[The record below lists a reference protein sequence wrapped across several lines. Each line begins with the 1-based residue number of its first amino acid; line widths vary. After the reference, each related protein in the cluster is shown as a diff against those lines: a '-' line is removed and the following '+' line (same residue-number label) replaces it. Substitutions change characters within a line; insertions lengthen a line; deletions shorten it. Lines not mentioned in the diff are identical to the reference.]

1 MLSACRLSCIPSTDA
16 AVSLLLH
23 DLGPVLELTG
33 GIAATFLAF
42 VMPAGAYLRVS
53 RRDADHRWLAWAVVA
68 FGALVAVL
76 VPLQLVFRR
85 AAPSPAA
92 VDLMG

>member
-1 MLSACRLSCIPSTDA
+1 MRTALRCPADA

-68 FGALVAVL
+68 FGAIVAVL
-76 VPLQLVFRR
+76 VPLQLVFRH
-85 AAPSPAA
+85 APAPAPGA
-92 VDLMG
+92 LDD

>member
-1 MLSACRLSCIPSTDA
+1 MRAVLAPLWLT

-68 FGALVAVL
+68 FGAIVAVL
-76 VPLQLVFRR
+76 VPLQLVFRHTPVP
-85 AAPSPAA
+85 APGAL
-92 VDLMG
+92 DD

>member
-1 MLSACRLSCIPSTDA
+1 
-16 AVSLLLH
+16 LLLH

-68 FGALVAVL
+68 FGAIVAVL
-76 VPLQLVFRR
+76 APLQLVFRH
-85 AAPSPAA
+85 APVPAPGA
-92 VDLMG
+92 LDD